1 MGASGANPATA
12 QAMNAL
18 PAATDGHQL
27 LGQILVAR
35 GAVRAA
41 DLERTLELQRSVE
54 GRIGSLL
61 IRTGALSEDQLLDA
75 LSDQL
80 GLPISRSC
88 CGRMSRAWLGAQAG
102 IHLHRLCRKR
112 SPIFTRSAGSAW
124 HWRPGR

>member
-1 MGASGANPATA
+1 MGASGANPAMA
-12 QAMNAL
+12 QAMNTL

-80 GLPISRSC
+80 GLPIV
-88 CGRMSRAWLGAQAG
+88 GRELSLPA
-102 IHLHRLCRKR
+102 
-112 SPIFTRSAGSAW
+112 AGSEWPVPAGVARDRVQGRRAAW
-124 HWRPGR
+124 PGALDVA

>member
-1 MGASGANPATA
+1 MGASGANPAMA
-12 QAMNAL
+12 QAMNTL

-61 IRTGALSEDQLLDA
+61 IRTGASVSYTHLDVYKRQL
-75 LSDQL
+75 
-80 GLPISRSC
+80 
-88 CGRMSRAWLGAQAG
+88 QAF
-102 IHLHRLCRKR
+102 ILKR
-112 SPIFTRSAGSAW
+112 VAP
-124 HWRPGR
+124 